1 MSPALPAPAN
11 ATARARAADTRSS
24 STECRR
30 LTGTARAATPR
41 SRGFAAGEPWWWA
54 RRCATSKLAVKDAA
68 RERFSDD
75 DPVAHVAMAIRL
87 SACGMLCALLGGCG
101 SSAAPHPSRS
111 DGSPRLTF
119 GYDAALPLQ
128 YVNRGRINRRTD
140 PIAVDDVSFRS
151 ERQRIEGYLLLPP
164 SRVRRPAVVFVHG
177 TGGDRGELLER
188 ARWLAGRNVVTL
200 TISEPSTFLLARA
213 GGGAA
218 AVLKQIQAAQV
229 RDVVAVR
236 RAVDLLRSL
245 PQVDPRRIGYLG
257 WSAGARTGT
266 LVAASEPRVKAL
278 VLLSAGAA
286 PIAAYV
292 ANAPPNL
299 RRGAASSRQHR
310 SHPLHRDGP
319 PRERPARGW
328 VKRPDG
334 SASRAAEHR
343 PSRAK
348 WDDSALVRRTAR
360 TRQRG
365 VPRRLRLAGTQ
376 APDQRSRRR
385 ARLACPRCPTTQRL
399 LSVRTRCSLRG
410 SASTPFV
417 PDRNGS
423 STRSSRAGRRS
434 PCFRRERGR
443 ASATSCGHCSSK
455 G

>member
-1 MSPALPAPAN
+1 
-11 ATARARAADTRSS
+11 
-24 STECRR
+24 
-30 LTGTARAATPR
+30 
-41 SRGFAAGEPWWWA
+41 
-54 RRCATSKLAVKDAA
+54 VKDAA

-101 SSAAPHPSRS
+101 SSAASHPSRS

-299 RRGAASSRQHR
+299 RRAVRLALGSIDPIRYIAMA
-310 SHPLHRDGP
+310 
-319 PRERPARGW
+319 RPGS
-328 VKRPDG
+328 VLLEDG
-334 SASRAAEHR
+334 S
-343 PSRAK
+343 K
-348 WDDSALVRRTAR
+348 DQT
-360 TRQRG
+360 
-365 VPRRLRLAGTQ
+365 VPRRALLNIVRAAPNGTTVRWYNAPHALDSAAYRDAFDWLARKL
-376 APDQRSRRR
+376 PI
-385 ARLACPRCPTTQRL
+385 
-399 LSVRTRCSLRG
+399 
-410 SASTPFV
+410 
-417 PDRNGS
+417 NGP
-423 STRSSRAGRRS
+423 AV
-434 PCFRRERGR
+434 ERG
-443 ASATSCGHCSSK
+443 
-455 G
+455 